1 MPASGG
7 QKLIDLDVRLSARD
21 VLRMMGCREESA
33 LREEIRGLTAK
44 VLQQARS
51 MIQPRCVYKVCPV
64 LRMTDTE
71 LRLEGC
77 PAIHGPI
84 TGFLRPSK
92 RVVTFVVT
100 IGGEVEK
107 RASQLMQNGEMLEG
121 YVWHAIGSA
130 AADEACDVLVQDL
143 LAHEATAEE
152 GVTLPLSPGYC
163 GVGLEQQQAIFTIVD
178 GGSIGVTLHPSMIM
192 EPVKSVSGLLG
203 IGPRDE
209 IDTEA
214 VPCNYCELT
223 TCAMRRDS
231 INPRLGRAS

>member
-1 MPASGG
+1 MAAPGG
-7 QKLIDLDVRLSARD
+7 QHVVDLDVRLSARD
-21 VLRMMGCREESA
+21 VLRMMGCRNESA

-51 MIQPRCVYKVCPV
+51 MVRPRCVYAVHPV

-71 LRLEGC
+71 LQLEGC

-84 TGFLRPSK
+84 TGFLKPSK

-100 IGGEVEK
+100 IGDAVEK
-107 RASQLMQNGEMLEG
+107 RASQLMQDGEMLEG

-130 AADEACDVLVQDL
+130 AADEACDVLIQYL

-163 GVGLEQQQAIFTIVD
+163 GVGLEQQQAVFGIVD
-178 GGSIGVTLHPSMIM
+178 ARSIGVTLHPSMIM

-203 IGPRDE
+203 IGLRDE

-214 VPCNYCELT
+214 VPCQYCELT

-231 INPRLGRAS
+231 MTPRVGRA